1 MTPDRILACDEVR
14 DLAPLYVIGALDPA
28 EEDAIRAHLATCA
41 DPHSELAELGLPV
54 AALLLGVEPV
64 DPPPGLRTRLL
75 AAAAADLVEGRHPAS
90 AAWVPAPASSVAAV
104 APAAPIPVLPSTP
117 ALDAPGRAVL
127 TPARAPAIFP
137 VPVAMVARR
146 PSWVVRIAAL
156 AAVIAIVVLGGLG
169 LSLQRQLDAERAY
182 RDGVSAALAL
192 AARPGSQTAL
202 LAAGDGSVS
211 GLGVVGADGT
221 VRLAMRGLTATSGT
235 QVYTAW
241 AIGGSG
247 TPVAIGDFT
256 VGADGTAVAAAH
268 VPAAEAGVVLALT
281 LEPRGGDTTPRAPV
295 VAKGVARPPAG

>member
-1 MTPDRILACDEVR
+1 
-14 DLAPLYVIGALDPA
+14 
-28 EEDAIRAHLATCA
+28 
-41 DPHSELAELGLPV
+41 
-54 AALLLGVEPV
+54 
-64 DPPPGLRTRLL
+64 
-75 AAAAADLVEGRHPAS
+75 
-90 AAWVPAPASSVAAV
+90 
-104 APAAPIPVLPSTP
+104 VLPSTP